1 MTRLLPFFV
10 GDPPIPDIT
19 NKFAEAS
26 SLRRG
31 GAAADKPDF

>member
-19 NKFAEAS
+19 NS
-26 SLRRG
+26 SPKHLRRG